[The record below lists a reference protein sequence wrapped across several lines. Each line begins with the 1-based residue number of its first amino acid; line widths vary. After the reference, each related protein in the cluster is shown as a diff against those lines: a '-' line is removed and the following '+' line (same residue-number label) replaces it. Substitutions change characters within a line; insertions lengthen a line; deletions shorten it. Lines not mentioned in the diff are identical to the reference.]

1 MCAWFP
7 EQLDCVHGCC
17 PDTWHPIIHQQSLR
31 SEPGFVC
38 HDYTTPT
45 NNAVAQNAVNI
56 AAHTYACR
64 KRLHEI
70 TQQLHI
76 HSTAVDFGEQH
87 SRDADLI
94 CDPGA
99 ASLSTLAIAMSSDSG
114 HHCEQQS
121 LQLWCGH

>member
-1 MCAWFP
+1 MDVVLTLGT
-7 EQLDCVHGCC
+7 QSYTNSHCVVNQALSAM
-17 PDTWHPIIHQQSLR
+17 TIQRQ
-31 SEPGFVC
+31 
-38 HDYTTPT
+38 PT
-45 NNAVAQNAVNI
+45 MLLPQNAVNI

-121 LQLWCGH
+121 LQLWSGH